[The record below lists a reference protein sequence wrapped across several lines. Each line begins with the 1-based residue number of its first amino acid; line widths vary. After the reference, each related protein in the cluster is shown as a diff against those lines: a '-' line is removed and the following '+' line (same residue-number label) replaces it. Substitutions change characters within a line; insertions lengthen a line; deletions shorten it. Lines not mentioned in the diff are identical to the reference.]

1 MLNVTPGKV
10 YIDATLGRGGHSS
23 EILKRLKGDGLLL
36 SFDRDDSAIKNSF
49 PTLKAINSNF
59 KLIHANFSELKSEL
73 LKQNINH
80 VDGIIFDLG
89 VSSPQLDDGNR
100 GFSYNYDARLDMRM
114 DKNQKLDAYYVV
126 NNYSKE
132 RLIEIFYKYG
142 EEQFSKKIAE
152 NIIKKRKISPIET
165 TFQLVEIIKQSLP
178 EFRKKQKGHP
188 AKQVFQAI
196 RIEVNNE
203 LEELKSAL
211 VQALDLLNKNA
222 TLSVIT
228 FHSLEDRIVKQIFN
242 EKTKQI
248 STPKNLVD
256 LNQKE
261 IEFVLVNKKPILA
274 SQEEIE
280 NNNRAHSAKL
290 RGIRRIQKGGKKM
303 RYVNLKKKN
312 TVAIEVNAKRFA
324 TLSSFLLVVC
334 SFIFLPL
341 TKNLEKVNAK
351 LEQETTELRNI
362 KYDDSNNYEVSED
375 EFVFIEKC

>member
-1 MLNVTPGKV
+1 MLKHISVLLKESIDMLNVTPGKV

-126 NNYSKE
+126 NNYSRE

-290 RGIRRIQKGGKKM
+290 RGIRRI
-303 RYVNLKKKN
+303 
-312 TVAIEVNAKRFA
+312 
-324 TLSSFLLVVC
+324 
-334 SFIFLPL
+334 
-341 TKNLEKVNAK
+341 
-351 LEQETTELRNI
+351 
-362 KYDDSNNYEVSED
+362 
-375 EFVFIEKC
+375 

>member
-142 EEQFSKKIAE
+142 EEPFSKKIAE

-256 LNQKE
+256 LSQKE

-290 RGIRRIQKGGKKM
+290 RGIRRI
-303 RYVNLKKKN
+303 
-312 TVAIEVNAKRFA
+312 
-324 TLSSFLLVVC
+324 
-334 SFIFLPL
+334 
-341 TKNLEKVNAK
+341 
-351 LEQETTELRNI
+351 
-362 KYDDSNNYEVSED
+362 
-375 EFVFIEKC
+375 

>member
-256 LNQKE
+256 LSQKE

-290 RGIRRIQKGGKKM
+290 RGIRRI
-303 RYVNLKKKN
+303 
-312 TVAIEVNAKRFA
+312 
-324 TLSSFLLVVC
+324 
-334 SFIFLPL
+334 
-341 TKNLEKVNAK
+341 
-351 LEQETTELRNI
+351 
-362 KYDDSNNYEVSED
+362 
-375 EFVFIEKC
+375 

>member
-1 MLNVTPGKV
+1 MLKHISVLLKESIDMLNVTPGKV

-49 PTLKAINSNF
+49 TTLKAINSNF
-59 KLIHANFSELKSEL
+59 KLIHANFSELKNEL

-142 EEQFSKKIAE
+142 EEPFSKKIAE

-290 RGIRRIQKGGKKM
+290 RGIRRI
-303 RYVNLKKKN
+303 
-312 TVAIEVNAKRFA
+312 
-324 TLSSFLLVVC
+324 
-334 SFIFLPL
+334 
-341 TKNLEKVNAK
+341 
-351 LEQETTELRNI
+351 
-362 KYDDSNNYEVSED
+362 
-375 EFVFIEKC
+375 